1 MHPSIPSMPK
11 IHNKSQQSS
20 HGVMTTE
27 HCEQTCQRVAAIEVQ
42 LLQIDASSNSIDVWN
57 AQQESAIIMG

>member
-1 MHPSIPSMPK
+1 MHPSILLMSVECEEL
-11 IHNKSQQSS
+11 KSNH

-27 HCEQTCQRVAAIEVQ
+27 QTCQLGAPSEVQ
-42 LLQIDASSNSIDVWN
+42 LFQIGASFNSVDGWN